1 MAALALVL
9 APLAACQQT
18 DQKLPFE
25 LDGGGQQTIG
35 TTGGLISI
43 PPNFSLDI
51 PAGALAANTNVTA
64 QPRITAF
71 PSTSGIVIPGYAF
84 DLGPA
89 GAPLAVPA
97 RVQIA
102 VPPELL
108 EAGQELSLAVALLT
122 PSGSIVTQVT
132 SYDLVNGFLT
142 ADINQLGPVAAVVA
156 SDAIPVGNLSSMPN
170 LGGGS
175 IAPPVPAATPVG
187 PAGTHVPGS
196 VAFRAS
202 CSRSTSFTFEQRCFS
217 SGIVSIWAD
226 SVVQNRLGQNLVLFN
241 TTVDATFEFLAF
253 NTSNVPTQAYGWLEL
268 DGELRTRLNSVVA
281 SRRVGDEVELFT
293 GNGTSV
299 SATAVTFSGNLM
311 RLAQTSENDPEFI
324 EYGVAGVGTGE
335 QLTAQ
340 FQGTIN
346 FTNPSPQPADVGTI
360 VVQVRLRR

>member
-9 APLAACQQT
+9 APLACQQA

-25 LDGGGQQTIG
+25 LNGDGQQTIG
-35 TTGGLISI
+35 TTGGLLSI

-51 PAGALAANTNVTA
+51 PAGALAANTTVTA
-64 QPRITAF
+64 ETRLTAF
-71 PSTSGIVIPGYAF
+71 PSTAGVVIPGYAF

-102 VPPELL
+102 VPLDLL

-142 ADINQLGPVAAVVA
+142 ADITQLGPVAAVVA
-156 SDAIPVGNLSSMPN
+156 ADAIPVGNLASIPN

-175 IAPPVPAATPVG
+175 IAPPVPAPTPVG

-196 VAFRAS
+196 VAFSAS
-202 CSRSTSFTFEQRCFS
+202 CSTVGQACFT
-217 SGIVSIWAD
+217 SGIVSLWVD
-226 SVVQNRLGQNLVLFN
+226 DVVRSRLGADIVLYN
-241 TTVDATFEFLAF
+241 ATVDATFEFLAF

-281 SRRVGDEVELFT
+281 GRRVGDEVELFT

-311 RLAQTSENDPEFI
+311 SLAQTSEGDPEVI
-324 EYGVAGVGTGE
+324 EYGVTGVGTGE